1 MNAQHLPAIILHA
14 MAVLAGLAL
23 FVFAFAYSGDGLFF
37 ALASGMGGSGWAATA
52 ARTTAL
58 SAPHGSVSRSP

>member
-1 MNAQHLPAIILHA
+1 MNAQHLPAIILHT

-37 ALASGMGGSGWAATA
+37 ALASGMGGSLAVYLAAQ
-52 ARTTAL
+52 L
-58 SAPHGSVSRSP
+58 SRIAIKDE